1 MLAADVKD
9 QKYPDS
15 RFFYYIQVAPGEYYL
30 ELVSHKGKFNIYRDV
45 FYTVQLKVCDKMMNM
60 IA

>member
-30 ELVSHKGKFNIYRDV
+30 ELVSHKGKFNIYHDV
-45 FYTVQLKVCDKMMNM
+45 LYTACDK
-60 IA
+60 I

>member
-1 MLAADVKD
+1 MTNPVLAADVKD

-45 FYTVQLKVCDKMMNM
+45 LYTACDK
-60 IA
+60 I